1 MSDHNHRTK
10 HLRRPVKSPAEKARR
25 MKEQK
30 KRLVALGMTEAEV
43 AKMNADVL
51 RTLLHRPMQ
60 VVARVAKKKAAA
72 EKAAAPAE

>member
-1 MSDHNHRTK
+1 MSDHAHRTK

-30 KRLVALGMTEAEV
+30 KRLVALGMTEDEV

-60 VVARVAKKKAAA
+60 VVAKVAKRKAAA
-72 EKAAAPAE
+72 EQA

>member
-1 MSDHNHRTK
+1 
-10 HLRRPVKSPAEKARR
+10 

-43 AKMNADVL
+43 ANLNADVL

-60 VVARVAKKKAAA
+60 VVARVAKKKA
-72 EKAAAPAE
+72 KAAAEA